1 MGYKRSITHVHHS
14 PPSAAK
20 RLRPT
25 PPNSPPSR
33 PRAPASNNP
42 PLVPLAAYTPL
53 PLPSP
58 LPLHSPT
65 AHVLDSPSML
75 RTPHQHY
82 AHRPSTP
89 HAQQQQHQLPHTCLS
104 TPRRPPRMPR
114 FERTKAGNDVVQR
127 LNSLSAHDLIALVK
141 DVEVRYR
148 QLSAFEAE
156 EIRRAQRLGFS
167 LTCTPASAERP
178 VSRHIQTACLSA

>member
-25 PPNSPPSR
+25 SPNSPPSR
-33 PRAPASNNP
+33 PRPPAPNNP
-42 PLVPLAAYTPL
+42 ALVPLTAYTPL

-58 LPLHSPT
+58 LPLHSPS
-65 AHVLDSPSML
+65 AHALDSPSML
-75 RTPHQHY
+75 LRTPYQHY
-82 AHRPSTP
+82 AYRPSAP
-89 HAQQQQHQLPHTCLS
+89 HQPHQLAHACLS

-127 LNSLSAHDLIALVK
+127 LNSLSPHDLIALVK

-167 LTCTPASAERP
+167 LTCTPAS
-178 VSRHIQTACLSA
+178 RHIQTACLSA